1 MEQKTNQKAASVALV
16 MRPELGQEQQRRWL
30 LGGDADNVNRDSE
43 GERRT
48 EDDRGGL
55 RERPLR
61 EMLTA
66 SRASLE
72 LDAVY

>member
-30 LGGDADNVNRDSE
+30 LGSDADNVNRDSE

-48 EDDRGGL
+48 EGAFSFL
-55 RERPLR
+55 RLQPG
-61 EMLTA
+61 
-66 SRASLE
+66 
-72 LDAVY
+72 